1 MRQGNVKNAFPCK
14 IRKSQKDK
22 EEINML
28 DFTNQV
34 VVVTGAGSP
43 KGIGRTIAHTFGKQG
58 AKVVICDINQEGL
71 DSNVKEMQEMGIE
84 AAGFAANLTDPDAVK
99 ELVNKIVD
107 KYGRID
113 VLVNNAGISQKVTV
127 ADMTLDDIK
136 RIFNVNMFGLFLI
149 TQAVCEVMKKQK
161 YGRIV
166 HLSSVSGKRGGGIF
180 GGAHYS
186 ASKAAVL
193 GFSKNLAR
201 EVSEYGIT
209 TNCVCP
215 GLINTEIWKS
225 LPKEQADAVIAGIPM
240 GRPGETQEVANAIVF
255 LASKEASYIT
265 GEEIDINGGS
275 HMD

>member
-1 MRQGNVKNAFPCK
+1 
-14 IRKSQKDK
+14 
-22 EEINML
+22 ML
-28 DFTNQV
+28 EFNGQV
-34 VVVTGAGSP
+34 VLVTGAGSP
-43 KGIGRTIAHTFGKQG
+43 KGIGRTIAQTFGKQG
-58 AKVVICDINQEGL
+58 ATVVICDINQAGL
-71 DSNVKEMQEMGIE
+71 DANVAEMKAMGIE
-84 AAGFAANLTDPDAVK
+84 AAGYAANLCDEGSVT
-99 ELVNKIVD
+99 ELVNTVVE

-113 VLVNNAGISQKVTV
+113 VLVNNAGVSQKVTV
-127 ADMTLDDIK
+127 ADMTLDDMK

-149 TQAVCEVMKKQK
+149 TKAVCEVMKKQR

-166 HLSSVSGKRGGGIF
+166 HLSSVSGKRGGGVF

-225 LPKEQADAVIAGIPM
+225 MPKEQADAVIAGIPM

>member
-1 MRQGNVKNAFPCK
+1 
-14 IRKSQKDK
+14 
-22 EEINML
+22 ML

-34 VVVTGAGSP
+34 VIVTGSGSP
-43 KGIGRTIAHTFGKQG
+43 KGIGRTIAHTFGRQG
-58 AKVVICDINQEGL
+58 AKVVICDINKEGV
-71 DSNVKEMQEMGIE
+71 DANVAEMHAMGYE
-84 AAGFAANLTDPDAVK
+84 AIGYVANLTDK
-99 ELVNKIVD
+99 ESVD
-107 KYGRID
+107 KMVQSILDTYGRID

-127 ADMTLDDIK
+127 ADMTLNDMQ
-136 RIFNVNMFGLFLI
+136 RIFSVNMFGLFLI
-149 TQAVCEVMKKQK
+149 TQAVCEVMKKQN

-166 HLSSVSGKRGGGIF
+166 HLSSVSGKRGGGVF

-201 EVSEYGIT
+201 EVSQYGIT

-225 LPKEQADAVIAGIPM
+225 MPQEQADAVIAGIPM
-240 GRPGETQEVANAIVF
+240 GRPGETQEVADAIVF

>member
-1 MRQGNVKNAFPCK
+1 MF
-14 IRKSQKDK
+14 
-22 EEINML
+22 
-28 DFTNQV
+28 DFNGQV
-34 VVVTGAGSP
+34 VLVTGAGSP
-43 KGIGRTIAHTFGKQG
+43 RGMGRIFARDFARQG
-58 AKVVICDINQEGL
+58 ARVILCDISKEG
-71 DSNVKEMQEMGIE
+71 VE
-84 AAGFAANLTDPDAVK
+84 ANVK
-99 ELVNKIVD
+99 ELVDQGYDAAGYAENLTDEAAVKAMVADIVA

-127 ADMTLDDIK
+127 ADMTLADIQ
-136 RIFNVNMFGLFLI
+136 RIFSVNMFALFVL
-149 TQAVCEVMKKQK
+149 TREVCEVMKKQN

-166 HLSSVSGKRGGGIF
+166 HLSSVSGKRGGGVF

-201 EVSEYGIT
+201 EVSKYGIT
-209 TNCVCP
+209 TNAVCP
-215 GLINTEIWKS
+215 GLINTDIWKS
-225 LPKEQADAVIAGIPM
+225 MSPEQAQPVIDGIPM
-240 GRPGETQEVANAIVF
+240 GRPGEPEEVSAAILF

>member
-1 MRQGNVKNAFPCK
+1 
-14 IRKSQKDK
+14 
-22 EEINML
+22 ML
-28 DFTNQV
+28 DFNGQV
-34 VVVTGAGSP
+34 VIVTGSGSP
-43 KGIGRTIAHTFGKQG
+43 KGIGRTIAQTFAKQG
-58 AKVVICDINQEGL
+58 ATVVLTDINQEGVEA
-71 DSNVKEMQEMGIE
+71 NAKEIESMGGK
-84 AAGFAANLTDPDAVK
+84 AYGVAGNICDKASVDALIADVLEK
-99 ELVNKIVD
+99 F
-107 KYGRID
+107 GRID

-127 ADMTLDDIK
+127 ADMTMADIQ
-136 RIFNVNMFGLFLI
+136 RIFNVNMFGLFQI
-149 TQAVCEVMKKQK
+149 TQAVCEVMKKQN

-166 HLSSVSGKRGGGIF
+166 HLSSVSGKRGGGVF

-201 EVSEYGIT
+201 EVSQYGIT

-225 LPKEQADAVIAGIPM
+225 LPAEQAQAVIDTIPM

-255 LASKEASYIT
+255 LASREASYIT

>member
-1 MRQGNVKNAFPCK
+1 
-14 IRKSQKDK
+14 
-22 EEINML
+22 ML

-34 VVVTGAGSP
+34 VLVTGAGSA
-43 KGIGRTIAHTFGKQG
+43 KGMGRVIAQTFGKQG
-58 AKVVICDINQEGL
+58 AKVVICDINQAGC
-71 DSNVKEMQEMGIE
+71 DANVEEMKKMGID
-84 AAGFAANLTDPDAVK
+84 ATGYAANLTDPEAVK
-99 ELVNKIVD
+99 ELVNTIVD

-149 TQAVCEVMKKQK
+149 TQAVCEVMKTQH

-201 EVSEYGIT
+201 EVSSYGIT

-225 LPKEQADAVIAGIPM
+225 LPKEQADAVIDGIPM
-240 GRPGETQEVANAIVF
+240 GRPGEPQEVADAIVF

>member
-1 MRQGNVKNAFPCK
+1 
-14 IRKSQKDK
+14 
-22 EEINML
+22 ML

-34 VVVTGAGSP
+34 VIITGAGSA
-43 KGIGRTIAHTFGKQG
+43 KGMGRVIANTFADQG
-58 AKVVICDINQEGL
+58 AKVVIVDIFKEGVDANVAEL
-71 DSNVKEMQEMGIE
+71 KEKGVDAMGYAADLTVKENVDALI
-84 AAGFAANLTDPDAVK
+84 AAVM
-99 ELVNKIVD
+99 E

-113 VLVNNAGISQKVTV
+113 VLINNAGISQKVTV
-127 ADMTLDDIK
+127 ADMTLEDIK
-136 RIFNVNMFGLFLI
+136 RIFNVNMFGLFML
-149 TQAVCEVMKKQK
+149 TQAACEVMKKQR

-166 HLSSVSGKRGGGIF
+166 HLSSVSGKRGGGVF

-215 GLINTEIWKS
+215 GLINTPIWAS
-225 LPKEQADAVIAGIPM
+225 LPEEQAKAVIAGIPM
-240 GRPGETQEVANAIVF
+240 GRPGEPQEVANAIVF
-255 LASKEASYIT
+255 LASREASYIT

>member
-1 MRQGNVKNAFPCK
+1 MF
-14 IRKSQKDK
+14 
-22 EEINML
+22 

-34 VVVTGAGSP
+34 VIVTGSGSP
-43 KGIGRTIAHTFGKQG
+43 KGIGKTIAKSFVEQG
-58 AKVVICDINQEGL
+58 ASVVIADVNNQ
-71 DSNVKEMQEMGIE
+71 GIE
-84 AAGFAANLTDPDAVK
+84 NTVQEIQELGGDAFGVTVDVTSKESCENL
-99 ELVNKIVD
+99 VD
-107 KYGRID
+107 QVMKKYGRID

-127 ADMTLDDIK
+127 ADMTAQDYQKIL
-136 RIFNVNMFGLFLI
+136 NVNVIGLFLV
-149 TQAVCEVMKKQK
+149 TQAVMKVMRKAN

-166 HLSSVSGKRGGGIF
+166 NLSSVSGKRGGGVF

-193 GFSKNLAR
+193 AFSKNLSR
-201 EVSEYGIT
+201 EISNEGIT
-209 TNCVCP
+209 VNSVCP

-225 LPKEQADAVIAGIPM
+225 LPSEDAKKVIDGIPM
-240 GRPGETQEVANAIVF
+240 GRPGETKEVAAAIVF

>member
-1 MRQGNVKNAFPCK
+1 MEKF
-14 IRKSQKDK
+14 
-22 EEINML
+22 
-28 DFTNQV
+28 
-34 VVVTGAGSP
+34 
-43 KGIGRTIAHTFGKQG
+43 
-58 AKVVICDINQEGL
+58 
-71 DSNVKEMQEMGIE
+71 
-84 AAGFAANLTDPDAVK
+84 
-99 ELVNKIVD
+99 
-107 KYGRID
+107 GRID

-127 ADMTLDDIK
+127 ADMTMADIQ
-136 RIFNVNMFGLFLI
+136 RIFNVNMFGLFQI
-149 TQAVCEVMKKQK
+149 TQAVCEVMKKQR

-166 HLSSVSGKRGGGIF
+166 HLSSVSGKRGGGVF

-201 EVSEYGIT
+201 EVSQYGIT

-225 LPKEQADAVIAGIPM
+225 MPAEQAKAVIDSIPM
-240 GRPGETQEVANAIVF
+240 GRPGETQEVADTIVF
-255 LASKEASYIT
+255 LASREASYIT